1 MRLSTQQF
9 FIQNLVNV
17 QQSNANV
24 FKYQQQMST
33 GKKLSKPSDDPLAAT
48 QINKFERLIA
58 RNEVFSRNVDV
69 AERRLKLEES
79 TLTLVIDTT
88 LRIKDLSIQ
97 ANNGG
102 MSDADLK
109 IIGAELEQLLG
120 QLSGAVNTQDAQ
132 GEYLFSGFK
141 GQTQPYQLDTAGNY
155 VYRGDEGQRFLN
167 VGENTTIASTDAGAG
182 IFGTGEENLLN
193 TVKRMADALNA
204 DPPNLQDFNAER
216 ADLDRFFEQSITT
229 RSQIGAR
236 LKVLEDQREQL
247 ADIKLFTQNTL
258 SSFQYTDYYEAASKL
273 ALEQNALEATYLT
286 FSKIQQLSLFNY
298 LR

>member
-9 FIQNLVNV
+9 FMQNLSNV
-17 QQSNANV
+17 QQSNAQI

-48 QINKFERLIA
+48 QINKFERAIA

-69 AERRLKLEES
+69 SERRLKQEES
-79 TLTLVIDTT
+79 TLTLITETT
-88 LRIKDLSIQ
+88 LRIKDLAIQ
-97 ANNGG
+97 ANNG
-102 MSDADLK
+102 SLTPADQRIIAEELK
-109 IIGAELEQLLG
+109 QLTG

-141 GQTQPYQLDTAGNY
+141 GQTQPYQLNASGDY
-155 VYRGDEGQRFLN
+155 VYRGDSGQRFLD
-167 VGENTTIASTDAGAG
+167 VGENTSIAATDPGG
-182 IFGTGEENLLN
+182 SIFGTGEDNLLN
-193 TVKRMADALNA
+193 AVKEMAAILDDPNSDMDA
-204 DPPNLQDFNAER
+204 FNNEVAKV
-216 ADLDRFFEQSITT
+216 DQFFEQTITT

-258 SSFQYTDYYEAASKL
+258 SSFQDTDYYEATSKL
-273 ALEQNALEATYLT
+273 MLEQNALEATYAT
-286 FSKIQQLSLFNY
+286 FGKIQQLTLFNY
-298 LR
+298 VN